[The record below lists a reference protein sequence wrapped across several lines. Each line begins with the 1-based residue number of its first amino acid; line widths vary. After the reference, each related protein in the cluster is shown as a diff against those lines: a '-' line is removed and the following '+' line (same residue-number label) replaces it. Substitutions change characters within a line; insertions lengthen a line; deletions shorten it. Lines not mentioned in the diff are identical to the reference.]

1 MLNAVRNP
9 ERIASLG
16 LASFPFAR
24 HYSGNLG
31 WFLFLALLR
40 CFSSGGFP
48 RIPILFSIRW
58 LRFAQPDCSI
68 RKSADQCVLTTPRS
82 LSQLITSFIGS
93 QCQGIRPAL
102 LLALP
107 FVSCY
112 EFSFIL
118 VVFLPDKI
126 SSIVY
131 LTRSILIC
139 ITFALFSFQVSSFLF
154 LRTDFSYQIS
164 VPITQI
170 CF

>member
-1 MLNAVRNP
+1 M
-9 ERIASLG
+9 
-16 LASFPFAR
+16 
-24 HYSGNLG
+24 
-31 WFLFLALLR
+31 
-40 CFSSGGFP
+40 
-48 RIPILFSIRW
+48 
-58 LRFAQPDCSI
+58 RFAHSDCSI

-82 LSQLITSFIGS
+82 LSQLITSFFGS

-139 ITFALFSFQVSSFLF
+139 ITFALFSFQVSFFTLKVNFSDHLF
-154 LRTDFSYQIS
+154 DHSNSALMWWAQMDSNHRPHAYQACAL
-164 VPITQI
+164 TT
-170 CF
+170 